1 MSRSVVSRVLPL
13 SRVRVVNFGI
23 GGVAPFAASQLAQL
37 GATVVKVEA
46 PNEFIMYTLPPWRGL
61 TTTYAALNANCRSVT
76 LNLKDEAD
84 RALAWQLVETA
95 DVMLENFRSGAID
108 RMGFGFAAVA
118 ARNPRI
124 VFCSS
129 SGFGREG
136 EMAGLPCTDP
146 HIQAFS
152 GFAALNG
159 RSQAGERVRY
169 YGMIDLYTGQ
179 RVCEAV
185 LAALVARRRRAQPQ
199 YIEMT
204 MLGAASA
211 LLLTQFA
218 GLLCGGPPPT
228 HCNLRHTAPDGVY
241 PTLEGPIALTVE
253 NDAQF
258 AALCRALDRDDLRA
272 DSRFATAPARL
283 ANMAVLDEELTKT
296 LVTAPSDWWLAAL
309 RRSGVPSARAH
320 LDHEASAHVDM
331 WRRGNLREI
340 EVAGAG
346 KLRAAA
352 PPWDFDGIDQVAGR
366 APKPGQDTDL
376 LRRAPDAF
384 WQAVEQEA
392 R

>member
-1 MSRSVVSRVLPL
+1 MSRKLPL
-13 SRVRVVNFGI
+13 TGVRVVNFGV

-37 GATVVKVEA
+37 GATVVKIEA

-76 LNLKDEAD
+76 LNLKDDTD
-84 RALAWQLVETA
+84 RALAWRLVETA

-108 RMGFGFAAVA
+108 RMGFGFAVVA

-179 RVCEAV
+179 RICEAV
-185 LAALVARRRRAQPQ
+185 LAALIARRRRAQPQ

-204 MLGAASA
+204 MLGAATA

-218 GLLCGGPPPT
+218 GYLGSGPPPT
-228 HCNLRHTAPDGVY
+228 HRARHVAPDGLY
-241 PTLEGPIALTVE
+241 PTADQPIAITVE
-253 NDAQF
+253 DNAQF
-258 AALCRALDRDDLRA
+258 CAFCNAIGRDDLRA
-272 DSRFATAPARL
+272 DSRFVTAPARL
-283 ANMAVLDEELTKT
+283 ANMTVLDEEIART
-296 LVTAPSDWWLAAL
+296 LATAPSDWWLVTL
-309 RRSGVPSARAH
+309 RRSGVPCARAH
-320 LDHEASAHVDM
+320 HDHEARAHVDM

-340 EVAGAG
+340 AVAGAG
-346 KLRAAA
+346 TLQAAA
-352 PPWDFDGIDQVAGR
+352 PPWDFEGIDQVAGC
-366 APKPGQDTDL
+366 APRPGQDTDL
-376 LRRAPDAF
+376 LRRAADGF
-384 WQAVEQEA
+384 WEA
-392 R
+392 IEKEER

>member
-1 MSRSVVSRVLPL
+1 MSRALPL
-13 SRVRVVNFGI
+13 TGIRVVNFGI

-37 GATVVKVEA
+37 GATVVKIEA

-61 TTTYAALNANCRSVT
+61 TTTYAALNANCRSVS
-76 LNLKDEAD
+76 LNLKQESD
-84 RALAWQLVETA
+84 RALAWRLVETA

-118 ARNPRI
+118 ARNPSI

-136 EMAGLPCTDP
+136 KMAGLPCTDP

-159 RSQAGERVRY
+159 RGEGGGERVRY

-185 LAALVARRRRAQPQ
+185 LAALVARRRHARPQ

-204 MLGAASA
+204 MLGAATA
-211 LLLTQFA
+211 MLLTQLA
-218 GLLCGGPPPT
+218 RWLHGGSPPT
-228 HCNLRHTAPDGVY
+228 NRTARHTAPDGIYQTADRPV
-241 PTLEGPIALTVE
+241 ALTVE
-253 NDAQF
+253 SDTQF
-258 AALCRALDRDDLRA
+258 AALCGALEREDLRA
-272 DSRFATAPARL
+272 DQRFVTAAARL
-283 ANMAVLDEELTKT
+283 ANMATLDDELSRT
-296 LVTAPSDWWLAAL
+296 LASAPSDWWLVAL
-309 RRSGVPSARAH
+309 RRAGVPCARAH
-320 LDHEASAHVDM
+320 LDHEASSHFEM

-340 EVAGAG
+340 EVDGAG
-346 KLRAAA
+346 TLRAAA
-352 PPWDFDGIDQVAGR
+352 PPWDFEGIEPAPGR
-366 APKPGQDTDL
+366 APAPGQDTEL
-376 LRRAPDAF
+376 LRRGVDQF
-384 WQAVEQEA
+384 RDAVEQGQ

>member
-1 MSRSVVSRVLPL
+1 MNGALPL
-13 SRVRVVNFGI
+13 TGIRVVNFGI

-37 GATVVKVEA
+37 GATVVKIEA

-61 TTTYAALNANCRSVT
+61 TSTYAALNANCRSVR

-84 RALAWQLVETA
+84 RAHAWGLVETA

-118 ARNPRI
+118 ARNPKI

-159 RSQAGERVRY
+159 RGNGAGERVRY

-185 LAALVARRRRAQPQ
+185 LAALIARRRHDRPQ

-204 MLGAASA
+204 MLGSA
-211 LLLTQFA
+211 TAMLLTQLA
-218 GLLCGGPPPT
+218 PYLYGGAAPT
-228 HCNLRHTAPDGVY
+228 NRTARYTAPDGVY
-241 PTLEGPIALTVE
+241 QTANRPVALTVE
-253 NDAQF
+253 SDTQF
-258 AALCRALDRDDLRA
+258 SALCGALEREELRA
-272 DSRFATAPARL
+272 DPRFATAGARL
-283 ANMAVLDEELTKT
+283 TNMAALDEELSRTFAS
-296 LVTAPSDWWLAAL
+296 APSDWWLIAL
-309 RRSGVPSARAH
+309 RRAGVPCARVH
-320 LDHEASAHVDM
+320 LDHEASSHVEM

-340 EVAGAG
+340 EVKGAG
-346 KLRAAA
+346 TLRAAA
-352 PPWDFDGIDQVAGR
+352 PPWDFDGIKASPGR
-366 APKPGQDTDL
+366 APTPGQDTEL
-376 LRRAPDAF
+376 LRRGPAQF
-384 WQAVEQEA
+384 WDAVEEEQ
-392 R
+392 RR

>member
-1 MSRSVVSRVLPL
+1 MSRALPL
-13 SRVRVVNFGI
+13 TGVRVINFGI

-84 RALAWQLVETA
+84 RAHAWRLVETA
-95 DVMLENFRSGAID
+95 DVILENFRSGAID

-118 ARNPRI
+118 VRNPRI

-136 EMAGLPCTDP
+136 AMAGLPCTDP

-159 RSQAGERVRY
+159 HSQGGERVRY

-179 RVCEAV
+179 RICEAV
-185 LAALVARRRRAQPQ
+185 LAALITRRRRARPQ
-199 YIEMT
+199 YVEMT
-204 MLGAASA
+204 MLGAATA

-218 GLLCGGPPPT
+218 GYLCGGPPPT
-228 HCNLRHTAPDGVY
+228 HRTARHTAPDGLY
-241 PTLEGPIALTVE
+241 PTADHPIAVTVE
-253 NDAQF
+253 SDAQF
-258 AALCRALDRDDLRA
+258 GALCQAIEHEDLRA
-272 DSRFATAPARL
+272 DSRFVTAPARL
-283 ANMAVLDEELTKT
+283 ANMAALDEELARK
-296 LVTAPSDWWLAAL
+296 LATAPCDWWLVAL
-309 RRSGVPSARAH
+309 RRAGVPCARAH
-320 LDHEASAHVDM
+320 LDHEVSAHVDM
-331 WRRGNLREI
+331 WRRGNLRDV
-340 EVAGAG
+340 EVTGAG
-346 KLRAAA
+346 TLRAAA
-352 PPWDFDGIDQVAGR
+352 PPWDFEGIDQVAGR
-366 APKPGQDTDL
+366 APRPGQDTDL
-376 LRRAPDAF
+376 LRDGEDAF
-384 WQAVEQEA
+384 WEAVEQKE

>member
-1 MSRSVVSRVLPL
+1 MSRGPPL
-13 SRVRVVNFGI
+13 TGIRVVNFGI

-37 GATVVKVEA
+37 GATVVKIEA

-61 TTTYAALNANCRSVT
+61 TTTYAALNANCRSAT
-76 LNLKDEAD
+76 LNLKDQAD
-84 RALAWQLVETA
+84 RAHAWRLIETA

-118 ARNPRI
+118 IRNPRI

-159 RSQAGERVRY
+159 RTQAGERVRY

-185 LAALVARRRRAQPQ
+185 LAALVARRRRARPQ

-204 MLGAASA
+204 MLGAATA
-211 LLLTQFA
+211 MLLTQFA
-218 GLLCGGPPPT
+218 GYVRGGPSPT
-228 HCNLRHTAPDGVY
+228 NRTARHTAPDGVY
-241 PTLEGPIALTVE
+241 ATADHPIALTVE
-253 NDAQF
+253 CDAQF
-258 AALCRALDRDDLRA
+258 GALCGALDRDDLHA
-272 DSRFATAPARL
+272 DSRFVTGPARL
-283 ANMAVLDEELTKT
+283 ANMVALDEELARI
-296 LVTAPSDWWLAAL
+296 LATAPSDWWLVAL
-309 RRSGVPSARAH
+309 RRAEVPCARAH

-340 EVAGAG
+340 AVTGAG
-346 KLRAAA
+346 TLRAAA
-352 PPWDFDGIDQVAGR
+352 PPWDFEGIDQVAGR

-376 LRRAPDAF
+376 LRRGADAF
-384 WQAVEQEA
+384 WEAVEQEK

>member
-1 MSRSVVSRVLPL
+1 MSRGVRSRALPL
-13 SRVRVVNFGI
+13 SCVRVVNFGI

-76 LNLKDEAD
+76 LNLKEEAD
-84 RALAWQLVETA
+84 RAHAWQLVETA

-108 RMGFGFAAVA
+108 RMGFGFATVA

-218 GLLCGGPPPT
+218 GFLCGGPPPT
-228 HCNLRHTAPDGVY
+228 HCSARHTAPDGLY
-241 PTLEGPIALTVE
+241 PTVDRPIALTVE
-253 NDAQF
+253 GDAQF
-258 AALCRALDRDDLRA
+258 AALCRALERDDLRA
-272 DSRFATAPARL
+272 DTRFATAPARL
-283 ANMAVLDEELTKT
+283 ANMVALDQELTKT
-296 LVTAPSDWWLAAL
+296 LATAPSDWWLVAL
-309 RRSGVPSARAH
+309 RRGGVPCARAH

-384 WQAVEQEA
+384 WQAVEQEG

>member
-1 MSRSVVSRVLPL
+1 MSRGVVRRTLPL
-13 SRVRVVNFGI
+13 SGVRVVNFGI
-23 GGVAPFAASQLAQL
+23 GGVAPFAGSLLAQL
-37 GATVVKVEA
+37 GAMVVKVEA

-61 TTTYAALNANCRSVT
+61 TTTYAALNANCRSVK

-84 RALAWQLVETA
+84 RSLAWRLVETA

-159 RSQAGERVRY
+159 SSEGGGERVRY

-185 LAALVARRRRAQPQ
+185 LAGLVARRRGTGPQ

-204 MLGAASA
+204 MLGASTAM
-211 LLLTQFA
+211 LLTRLA
-218 GLLCGGPPPT
+218 GYLCGGPPPDART
-228 HCNLRHTAPDGVY
+228 RHTAPDGVY
-241 PTLEGPIALTVE
+241 PTADRPVALTVE
-253 NDAQF
+253 DDAQF
-258 AALCRALDRDDLRA
+258 GALCRAIEREDLSS
-272 DSRFATAPARL
+272 DSRFASSAARL
-283 ANMAVLDEELTKT
+283 ANMAELDAELRQT
-296 LVTAPSDWWLAAL
+296 LASAPSDWWLVVL
-309 RRSGVPSARAH
+309 RRAGVPCARAH
-320 LDHEASAHVDM
+320 LDHEAAAHVDM
-331 WRRGNLREI
+331 WNRGNLREI
-340 EVAGAG
+340 AVMGAG

-352 PPWDFDGIDQVAGR
+352 PPWDFEGIEPVPGR
-366 APKPGQDTDL
+366 APKPGEDTDL
-376 LRRAPDAF
+376 LRQDPDRF
-384 WQAVEQEA
+384 WQNLAQ
-392 R
+392 